1 MSGEDSTS
9 SAGLA
14 AVGSAASALEG
25 AGLEHWF
32 FGGWAVDLWVGRVT
46 RDHDDIDVMVWRDDE
61 SRVHDALTEAGWQHT
76 PTPEDLLGTLYVRD
90 GAELQLTFVVPGEA
104 GGVVVPMPGQP
115 MVLSEGP
122 MPCVVRELDGAS
134 ARVVPLALM
143 LAGKA
148 MPRPDE
154 AGGAKDRAD
163 LAALQSVTDDNP

>member
-61 SRVHDALTEAGWQHT
+61 SRVHEALTEAGWQHT
-76 PTPEDLLGTLYVRD
+76 PTPEDLLGTLYVRE
-90 GAELQLTFVVPGEA
+90 GAELQLTFVEIG
-104 GGVVVPMPGQP
+104 
-115 MVLSEGP
+115 
-122 MPCVVRELDGAS
+122 
-134 ARVVPLALM
+134 
-143 LAGKA
+143 
-148 MPRPDE
+148 
-154 AGGAKDRAD
+154 RAH
-163 LAALQSVTDDNP
+163 V